1 MTFTHLS
8 RMQLRHFFLGLL
20 LVMAAACT
28 RERMTE
34 PPVPDT
40 EAVLL
45 LDFNFPHSPASAPA
59 PALRAAIGET
69 DETTIHSVDVLS
81 FLVDPADPTNIQ
93 KGTFFYH
100 ASGQYDPVTNKVKV
114 MLNVYP
120 QGQTLVVLANVHSQ
134 VMALH
139 AHTGEDKEAVMSRLR
154 VPAVMSSIPPL
165 DPNGQPWDGGMMQSA
180 FTVTNG
186 MIPDFTGGMP
196 MWGELPNQVIDRN
209 YAATPRTVTL
219 IRPVAKVTIKSAPEI
234 EPIAD
239 IRLFNP
245 RTDGRMSPDNLDAS
259 NLLQPKVFTP
269 TVPTGATPASGSSIT
284 CDMRHG
290 MYSYT
295 SWSYYNQDFSFYIFE
310 SDSKSKSQGDVTG
323 LVVGGQYM
331 GHGGVQSF
339 GYYRIDFKDYATG
352 TKMDILRNHHYV
364 ITMPSTATVAPAAT
378 PEEAWRGNH
387 VLHAKIE
394 DWNLVDEQV
403 KIKPKMARVAVD
415 KRDILFFAKK
425 GEEQTL
431 TITTEGTG
439 GWKLTNIPNWI
450 TVVGDT
456 EKNTDGTSTI
466 RLKVK
471 ATNHLFPRQDIIL
484 ATNSGPREVQM
495 PIHLFYYNSL
505 HPLESIIVGHKR
517 TVEDPDIQY
526 NRLSHFY
533 FVRELGGLFPKKTLN
548 MQETQNA
555 ETINDQF
562 FIGGRSIYNTK
573 TQIWHEAGRDK
584 VYMLR
589 FMGKGYYEITSPVF
603 FSENLFLS
611 AYRYT
616 RVGDFTLNSNSKWVV
631 ESIHLGPN
639 FTGTLQDISDDA
651 WWERQIRECHP
662 VDYVKRMIDMDGA
675 IEYSKYNYYNQYQ
688 GSVLYN
694 VGMNAFIGVYRDK
707 PHYDY
712 KYSSYSSGIKFSKD
726 KIEVTQQQWS
736 GSWSGDYIKA
746 KIHITSHPNGG
757 SARAHM
763 CP

>member
-1 MTFTHLS
+1 MIPTHL
-8 RMQLRHFFLGLL
+8 RRIPLRHLLLGLL
-20 LVMAAACT
+20 LVITAACT
-28 RERMTE
+28 RETLTE
-34 PPVPDT
+34 VPTPDT

-259 NLLQPKVFTP
+259 NPLQPKVFTP
-269 TVPTGATPASGSSIT
+269 TVPTGATPAPGSSIT

-290 MYSYT
+290 SYT

-310 SDSKSKSQGDVTG
+310 SDSKGKSQGDVTG

-394 DWNLVDEQV
+394 DWDTVDENV
-403 KIKPKMARVAVD
+403 KIEPKMARIAVD

-439 GWKLTNIPNWI
+439 GWKLTGIPDWI

-466 RLKVK
+466 RLKAK
-471 ATNHLFPRQDIIL
+471 ATNNLYPRGEIML
-484 ATNSGPREVQM
+484 ATNSGPREVRM
-495 PIHLFYYNSL
+495 PIRLFYYNSL
-505 HPLESIIVGHKR
+505 HPLECVIINRKL
-517 TVEDPDIQY
+517 TVTDPDITY
-526 NRLSHFY
+526 SRIPHFR
-533 FVRELGGLFPKKTLN
+533 FVRELGGLFPEKSLN
-548 MQETQNA
+548 MQETQNN
-555 ETINDQF
+555 EIVDDQF
-562 FIGGRSIYNTK
+562 YINVSIYNTK

-589 FMGKGYYEITSPVF
+589 FMGKGKYYDSPDYYF
-603 FSENLFLS
+603 PENLFLS

-616 RVGDFTLNSNSKWVV
+616 RVGDFTSNSDSKWVV
-631 ESIHLGPN
+631 ESIHLGPD

-651 WWERQIRECHP
+651 WWERQISERHP
-662 VDYVKRMIDMDGA
+662 VDYVKREISMGGA
-675 IEYSKYNYYNQYQ
+675 IEYRKYNYHYQYQ
-688 GSVLYN
+688 GYVEW
-694 VGMNAFIGVYRDK
+694 GRGIDAFIGVYHDK
-707 PHYDY
+707 PSYDIHHT
-712 KYSSYSSGIKFSKD
+712 SYCDGIKFSKD
-726 KIEVTQQQWS
+726 EIKVDRQQWS
-736 GSWSGDYIKA
+736 GSWWGDYIKA
-746 KIHITSHPNGG
+746 SIHITSSPNGG
-757 SARAHM
+757 NDSVR
-763 CP
+763 P